1 MVFRLGLIQR
11 YKVFD
16 FHEGLERL
24 LRLARILSSGLYNF
38 ESIRKK
44 FIRVLYRSKRRFR
57 VLKKVLCSLAI

>member
-38 ESIRKK
+38 ERIRKN
-44 FIRVLYRSKRRFR
+44 S
-57 VLKKVLCSLAI
+57 